1 MRKIEN
7 FRDFIIF
14 HKSKEIQNSEFY
26 PRPSYTRDFLE
37 NSLKIM
43 FTLIPCESHRFG
55 TKYEE
60 RGNEEVRYNYAVLS
74 YIVLDFF
81 LSFI

>member
-26 PRPSYTRDFLE
+26 PRPSYTRDFLD

-60 RGNEEVRYNYAVLS
+60 RVNEEVRYTEK
-74 YIVLDFF
+74 
-81 LSFI
+81 FILKTR

>member
-7 FRDFIIF
+7 FRDFITF
-14 HKSKEIQNSEFY
+14 HKSKEIQNSKFY

-55 TKYEE
+55 MKYEE
-60 RGNEEVRYNYAVLS
+60 RVNEEVWYMG
-74 YIVLDFF
+74 FK
-81 LSFI
+81 

>member
-43 FTLIPCESHRFG
+43 FANRTDL
-55 TKYEE
+55 
-60 RGNEEVRYNYAVLS
+60 VRSTRN
-74 YIVLDFF
+74 
-81 LSFI
+81 